1 MDGYIGHIAVN
12 LTESRDDDNQELMHP
27 NYCLYLYSIYQN
39 LKKKNTLRTSMF
51 KATFSSQEKLNNT
64 TH

>member
-39 LKKKNTLRTSMF
+39 LKKNTLRTSMF